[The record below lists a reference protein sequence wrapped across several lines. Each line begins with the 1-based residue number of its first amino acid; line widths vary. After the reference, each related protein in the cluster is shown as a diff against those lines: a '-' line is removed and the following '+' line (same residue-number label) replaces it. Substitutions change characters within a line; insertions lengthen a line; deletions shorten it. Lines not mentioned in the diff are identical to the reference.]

1 MKLSYQVATPEVRIA
16 PNVTAYQGDLEHSF
30 ASVKACGYQ
39 GVELM
44 VCNPAL
50 VDREKIRRLMEKYAL
65 EVPMVCTGEV
75 FGQDGLCFSDTDA
88 ARRGAALKRAKD
100 AADLAKWLGAQI
112 NIGRLRGGY
121 MWGKNAEDCIAN
133 SKAGLREIGEYA
145 KEQGVTVALE
155 PVNALASNFINTTQE
170 GIGVVEEIGNP
181 YFRLMLDTSHM
192 FINDKDMIQS
202 VYEAKGYVTYVHAT
216 DSNRLYPGS
225 CKLDF
230 GAFIQALREIGYEGW
245 ISVEV
250 FQRPDQDVALQK
262 SYEHLVRLI

>member
-1 MKLSYQVATPEVRIA
+1 M
-16 PNVTAYQGDLEHSF
+16 
-30 ASVKACGYQ
+30 
-39 GVELM
+39 
-44 VCNPAL
+44 
-50 VDREKIRRLMEKYAL
+50 
-65 EVPMVCTGEV
+65 
-75 FGQDGLCFSDTDA
+75 
-88 ARRGAALKRAKD
+88 
-100 AADLAKWLGAQI
+100 
-112 NIGRLRGGY
+112 
-121 MWGKNAEDCIAN
+121 
-133 SKAGLREIGEYA
+133 
-145 KEQGVTVALE
+145 ALE

-202 VYEAKGYVTYVHAT
+202 VHEAKGYVTYVHAT

-262 SYEHLVRLI
+262 SYDI